1 MSLFSMKIT
10 ELPKIGPKT
19 ATLYERLGVHSV
31 GELIRMY
38 PRTYEDL
45 SNPVSISEA
54 QSGETVCIKAHIVG
68 NNPPVRVRGGMII
81 YKITV
86 SDDESQM
93 TITFLINSICMI
105 N

>member
-54 QSGETVCIKAHIVG
+54 QSCLLYTSPSPRDGLLSRMPSSA
-68 NNPPVRVRGGMII
+68 
-81 YKITV
+81 
-86 SDDESQM
+86 
-93 TITFLINSICMI
+93 
-105 N
+105 